1 MANTQQF
8 SIQIQMLA
16 GSPHRPPTV
25 EEIASALRLQADALW
40 PSTGLAAKA
49 DKPAK
54 RTKKKE
60 IEEENGTDSTDSD
73 SSVDEDLEASGDD
86 NSSDADSEAVS
97 EAPSEESGVEDYG
110 SIGED
115 DTEEAGPSKAD
126 CIGLL
131 NKVAAGSAKN
141 LKQAR
146 ELIKKHCGVAS
157 IQQAKPKTFAS
168 LAKALKAEL
177 KNRK

>member
-1 MANTQQF
+1 
-8 SIQIQMLA
+8 MLA
-16 GSPHRPPTV
+16 GATHRPPTV

-40 PSTGLAAKA
+40 PNTGLAAKVE
-49 DKPAK
+49 KSAK

-60 IEEENGTDSTDSD
+60 TEEENGTDSTDPD
-73 SSVDEDLEASGDD
+73 SSVDENYEASGDD
-86 NSSDADSEAVS
+86 DSGDADSETVS
-97 EAPSEESGVEDYG
+97 EAPSEEVSEDDG
-110 SIGED
+110 SFGED
-115 DTEEAGPSKAD
+115 DAEEAGPSKAD
-126 CIGLL
+126 VIGLL

-157 IQQAKPKTFAS
+157 IQQAKPKTFAP